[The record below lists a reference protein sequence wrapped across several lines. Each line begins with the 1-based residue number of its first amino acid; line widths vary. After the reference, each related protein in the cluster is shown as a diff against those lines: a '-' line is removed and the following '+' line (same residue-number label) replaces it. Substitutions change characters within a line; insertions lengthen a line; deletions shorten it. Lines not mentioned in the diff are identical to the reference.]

1 MENRDKETFSYT
13 YSAKEQTEIQ
23 NIRKKYETTTEQ
35 EDKMAQLRRLDA
47 SVSSKATTV
56 ALVVGIVGA
65 LIMGL
70 GVYVMGSEDNK
81 VINTKSEIA

>member
-1 MENRDKETFSYT
+1 MENSDKETFSYT

-47 SVSSKATTV
+47 SEVTQRAIRSSSSFKPYLNSKAATSSSAT
-56 ALVVGIVGA
+56 
-65 LIMGL
+65 
-70 GVYVMGSEDNK
+70 
-81 VINTKSEIA
+81 